1 MLNVVR
7 AWIDRYFSDEEA
19 VVLFLMLGLGLVL
32 IVLWGDIMAPVI
44 ASAIFAYVLQGLVA
58 YLTSKGCNKIVAVY
72 TSFIMFLGVVAGF
85 MFSILPLVWR
95 QLSSLVKDAPNIFS
109 NLKTYIF
116 ALQEDYS
123 SIITI
128 QEMDALYQDVTSE
141 VAGFG
146 QWLVSQSIESFP
158 VFITVMIYFIVVPIL
173 VFFFVKDKESILAA
187 LVDLLP
193 RNRRLMT
200 QVWEEMNMQLANY
213 VRGKVVE
220 IAVVGGCT
228 YIGFIFM
235 GLNYGALLAILVGL
249 SVVIPYI
256 GAILVTIPVTMIA
269 LFQFGLEQEFY
280 YVMLIF
286 LVIQLIDGNVLVPLL
301 FSEVV
306 NLHPTVIIIAVLFF
320 GGIWGVWGVFFAIP
334 LATMVKAVFTAW
346 PRHVGMERLV
356 HHKDTAP

>member
-1 MLNVVR
+1 MLQVLRSWV
-7 AWIDRYFSDEEA
+7 DQYFSDEEA
-19 VVLFLMLGLGLVL
+19 VVLFLLIGCALVF

-44 ASAIFAYVLQGLVA
+44 ASVILAYVLQGLVS
-58 YLTSKGCNKIVAVY
+58 YLCAKGVNKNVAVY
-72 TSFIMFLGVVAGF
+72 SSFILFLGLVVGF
-85 MFSILPLVWR
+85 IFSVLPLVWS
-95 QLSSLVKDAPNIFS
+95 QLSSLVQDSPNIFS

-116 ALQEDYS
+116 DLQEDYS
-123 SIITI
+123 TLFTV
-128 QEMDALYQDVTSE
+128 QEVDAIYQDVTAE
-141 VAGFG
+141 VANFG
-146 QWLVSQSIESFP
+146 QWLVSQSIEGFP

-173 VFFFVKDKESILAA
+173 VFFFVKDKDQIVSS
-187 LVDLLP
+187 VVSLLP
-193 RNRRLMT
+193 TNKRLMT
-200 QVWEEMNMQLANY
+200 QVWDEMNVQFANY

-220 IAVVGGCT
+220 ISIVGGST

-256 GAILVTIPVTMIA
+256 GAILVTIPVAMIA
-269 LFQFGLEQEFY
+269 LFQFGLQEGFY
-280 YVMLIF
+280 YVMFIF
-286 LVIQLIDGNVLVPLL
+286 LIIQLIDGNVLVPLL

-346 PRHVGMERLV
+346 PRHASLHKLA
-356 HHKDTAP
+356 HHKD